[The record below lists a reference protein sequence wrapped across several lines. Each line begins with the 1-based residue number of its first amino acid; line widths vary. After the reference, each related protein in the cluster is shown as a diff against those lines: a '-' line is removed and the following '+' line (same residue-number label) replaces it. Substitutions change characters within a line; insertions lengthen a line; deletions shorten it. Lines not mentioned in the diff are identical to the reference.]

1 MALGEN
7 LRALVSLCEG
17 GETLEAIT
25 RFYAEDVVVF
35 ENHERARAGREA
47 CLAYESAA
55 LAELK
60 APAKLRA
67 KAYAADAQSGVAFIE
82 WVIRFVG
89 EDGRPMRLDE
99 VSVQRWAGG
108 RIVEERFYYE
118 GLVDEGD
125 EDDEAEADEDTSAA
139 Q

>member
-1 MALGEN
+1 MALSEN
-7 LRALVSLCEG
+7 LRELVSLCERG
-17 GETLEAIT
+17 ATLEAIS
-25 RFYAEDVVVF
+25 RFYADDVVVF

-55 LAELK
+55 LAALK
-60 APAKLRA
+60 EPAKLRA

-82 WVIRFVG
+82 WVIRFLG

-118 GLVDEGD
+118 GMVDEGD
-125 EDDEAEADEDTSAA
+125 EDEDPSAPP
-139 Q
+139 